1 MVYETGKENEELYAV
16 SFYDL
21 RGRIE
26 EWAESPKRD
35 MLRRKGGY
43 GMRID
48 VGVDLHKT
56 QMTVYVRTGKDEGES
71 SQYSVTTEGYREFLK
86 ALGKWRSKGAD
97 IRVAVEST
105 GNTRYFMH
113 QLEARG
119 YPVVVIN
126 TMKFK
131 VITQSVKKT
140 DRHDAYTIAEFLSKD
155 MLPESK
161 LCSEKSEEVRRLLK
175 VRSMLVRTRVSIKNQ
190 IHGLLVSRGMEDTR
204 ACLQSKRGRQKIQDT
219 LAEAGN
225 GLVVQPLFD
234 TIEALGE
241 EIKAIE
247 AEIEKLMAA
256 DKAVKLLQ
264 TIPGCGPVTAWTI
277 RAYTDDIRRFA
288 RYKQYSSYA
297 GLVPW
302 VECSN
307 ETVHYGKITKRGP
320 EELRTAFVQL
330 VMGIRRS
337 RSTLSW
343 RLMVQYESM
352 KRQKGTGKSIIA
364 TARKMSK
371 IVWYMLMREEE
382 FKTSLMVDT
391 KLDSVIQSMREKA
404 LCESA

>member
-1 MVYETGKENEELYAV
+1 MVCETGKENEELYAV

-21 RGRIE
+21 RGRIG
-26 EWAESPKRD
+26 EWSKSPKRVD
-35 MLRRKGGY
+35 SGGR
-43 GMRID
+43 GVRMRID

-56 QMTVYVRTGKDEGES
+56 QMTVYVRTGKDEGEGGE
-71 SQYSVTTEGYREFLK
+71 YATGEEGYREFLK

-97 IRVAVEST
+97 VRVAVEST

-113 QLEARG
+113 RLETRG

-140 DRHDAYTIAEFLSKD
+140 DKHDACTIAEFLSKD
-155 MLPESK
+155 MLPASK

-204 ACLQSKRGRQKIQDT
+204 ACLQSKRGRQEIQDT

-391 KLDSVIQSMREKA
+391 KLDSVIQSMREEA

>member
-1 MVYETGKENEELYAV
+1 MQYIAFDSHKRYTYAV
-16 SFYDL
+16 VEEKEKG
-21 RGRIE
+21 RVMEKRIE
-26 EWAESPKRD
+26 HRRGEIGAFLSQCEVGSPVALETIGSWYWIVD
-35 MLRRKGGY
+35 EIEAAGMLPRLVNARKAK
-43 GMRID
+43 MMIA
-48 VGVDLHKT
+48 
-56 QMTVYVRTGKDEGES
+56 S
-71 SQYSVTTEGYREFLK
+71 S
-86 ALGKWRSKGAD
+86 
-97 IRVAVEST
+97 
-105 GNTRYFMH
+105 
-113 QLEARG
+113 
-119 YPVVVIN
+119 
-126 TMKFK
+126 
-131 VITQSVKKT
+131 KKT
-140 DRHDAYTIAEFLSKD
+140 DRLDAKGLNTLQRTGT
-155 MLPESK
+155 LPTVWIPS
-161 LCSEKSEEVRRLLK
+161 SELRDIRELY
-175 VRSMLVRTRVSIKNQ
+175 RTRMVLTQMVIRLKNRILSCFSKYGISFDETSDAFNIKGCASLEAALEILPTQ
-190 IHGLLVSRGMEDTR
+190 TCFAVKELLRQLDL
-204 ACLQSKRGRQKIQDT
+204 LQ
-219 LAEAGN
+219 EAVKEFEARM
-225 GLVVQPLFD
+225 LQVQSNDP
-234 TIEALGE
+234 
-241 EIKAIE
+241 EI
-247 AEIEKLMAA
+247 
-256 DKAVKLLQ
+256 KLLQ

-391 KLDSVIQSMREKA
+391 KLDSVIQSMREEA

>member
-21 RGRIE
+21 RGRIG

-56 QMTVYVRTGKDEGES
+56 QMTVYVRTGKDEGEGGE
-71 SQYSVTTEGYREFLK
+71 YATGEEGYREFLK

-204 ACLQSKRGRQKIQDT
+204 ACLQSKRGRQEIQDT

-264 TIPGCGPVTAWTI
+264 TIPGVGAILSYVI
-277 RAYTDDIRRFA
+277 AYETGDIHRFPSA
-288 RYKQYSSYA
+288 SCFASYA
-297 GLVPW
+297 GTTP
-302 VECSN
+302 S
-307 ETVHYGKITKRGP
+307 VHASGGKVRYGHTASDVNHYLHWAFIEAANVISMRH
-320 EELRTAFVQL
+320 EVLRF
-330 VMGIRRS
+330 RH
-337 RSTLSW
+337 
-343 RLMVQYESM
+343 
-352 KRQKGTGKSIIA
+352 
-364 TARKMSK
+364 TARLYERLRQAKGHGIAVGAVARHLAEATYWILTTKTAYREPNQNKQVVVVSSK
-371 IVWYMLMREEE
+371 EG
-382 FKTSLMVDT
+382 
-391 KLDSVIQSMREKA
+391 
-404 LCESA
+404 